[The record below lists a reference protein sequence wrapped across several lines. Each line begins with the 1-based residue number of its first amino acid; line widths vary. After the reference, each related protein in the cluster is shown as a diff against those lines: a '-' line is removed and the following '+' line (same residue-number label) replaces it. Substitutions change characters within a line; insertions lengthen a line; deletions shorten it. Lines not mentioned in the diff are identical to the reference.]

1 MCLQARVRTEQL
13 LVRLRAHPGA
23 HVCVSVLPGWFSVF
37 VGCAVSLP
45 ACCVSKGSQEVGMS
59 EVTWSSYKAA
69 QSPAC
74 SRGCSLGK
82 GTASILSAFR
92 LLS

>member
-23 HVCVSVLPGWFSVF
+23 HTCVSVLPGWFSVF

-59 EVTWSSYKAA
+59 EVF
-69 QSPAC
+69 
-74 SRGCSLGK
+74 GDG
-82 GTASILSAFR
+82 
-92 LLS
+92 